1 MGRLKYKGYS
11 GTVEYDESV
20 GYLVGKI
27 VGLKKALILYEGNSI
42 EELQKDFEEAV
53 DDYLESCK
61 ANGVEPE
68 QPYSGKLVL
77 RMSSKL
83 HGAAAEKAEKDLIVD
98 VRSKEV
104 EIALM
109 EDHRLIELNKML
121 DLDQI
126 HSEIVDADREDET
139 ERKCTKEMER

>member
-42 EELQKDFEEAV
+42 DELQKDFEEAV

-83 HGAAAEKAEKDLIVD
+83 HGAAAEKAEKEGI
-98 VRSKEV
+98 S
-104 EIALM
+104 
-109 EDHRLIELNKML
+109 LNEFITRAISAAVL
-121 DLDQI
+121 
-126 HSEIVDADREDET
+126 
-139 ERKCTKEMER
+139 